1 MYLLTTTVGECL
13 NKAAIRNPS
22 GVALIT
28 SQSGA
33 SLTWQ
38 ELSDQVHQV
47 ARGLLAAGLKKG
59 DRLGLWSANSV
70 EWIVCFLA
78 AANIG
83 VVVIGL
89 NFQFQKREILNLLR
103 LTHIDALC
111 FSDGFRDNDFAAA
124 VAELAQETSLSHLRL
139 LIALEKKTLLGAL
152 SLNDIK
158 ALGTALSSRDYQ
170 QAQAQV
176 QSRDLLTLQLTS
188 GSTAAPKRVMLTH
201 HSVINNALF
210 SALRLGVTDADTLCL
225 AVPLFHCFGLSSGLL
240 FSLHQG
246 CKIVLLNNYSAEAVL
261 KAVEHYRC
269 TILHGVPTI
278 FSRLM
283 QHDAFT
289 QYDVSSLDKG
299 IVAGAYCSPRLIS
312 DITQQ
317 LGMRHLAVSY
327 GQTETSPCC
336 TQTLFNDPLV
346 VKCFSVGKPL
356 PFVEIKIIHT
366 KSGALCPSGVSG
378 EICSRG
384 FHVMQGYDDAPE
396 QTRAVLDSEG
406 WLHSGDVGFM
416 DAEGYL
422 HYSYRLKEIIVR
434 GGENISPREIEEAIL
449 EYPGIEIVKVFGIES
464 QALGEEII
472 AALSVK
478 PGYHITESMLRDFLI
493 PQLARYKIP
502 AQFYFLAQFP
512 YTPCGKIDVQQLK
525 LLTHAAEN
533 GEKS

>member
-1 MYLLTTTVGECL
+1 MNLLTTTVGECL
-13 NKAAIRNPS
+13 NKAAMRNPS

-28 SQSGA
+28 SQRGA

-38 ELSDQVHQV
+38 ELSDEVHQV
-47 ARGLLAAGLKKG
+47 ARGLLASGLKKG

-89 NFQFQKREILNLLR
+89 NFQFQKKEILNLLH

-111 FSDGFRDNDFAAA
+111 FSDGFRDNDFPAV
-124 VAELAQETSLSHLRL
+124 VAELGQETSLAHLRL
-139 LIALEKKTLLGAL
+139 TVALGNKTRPGSLSLAEIKTLGMAL
-152 SLNDIK
+152 SP
-158 ALGTALSSRDYQ
+158 RDYQ

-176 QSRDLLTLQLTS
+176 KSSDLLTLQLTS
-188 GSTAAPKRVMLTH
+188 GSTAEPKRVMLSH

-210 SALRLGVTDADTLCL
+210 SAQRLGVTHVDTLCL
-225 AVPLFHCFGLSSGLL
+225 AVPLFHCFGLSSGL
-240 FSLHQG
+240 FFALHQG
-246 CKIVLLNNYSAEAVL
+246 CKIVLLDNYCAEAVL
-261 KAVEHYRC
+261 KAVERYRC

-283 QHDAFT
+283 QHGAFA

-312 DITQQ
+312 DITQR

-336 TQTLFNDPLV
+336 TQTLFNDPLL

-366 KSGALCPSGVSG
+366 KTGAPCSTGVSG

-384 FHVMQGYDDAPE
+384 FHVMQGYDDALE
-396 QTRAVLDSEG
+396 QTRAVLDDEG
-406 WLHSGDVGFM
+406 WLHTGDVGFM

-449 EYPGIEIVKVFGIES
+449 DYPGIDIVKVFGIASE
-464 QALGEEII
+464 ALGEEIV
-472 AALSVK
+472 AALSIK
-478 PGYHITESMLRDFLI
+478 SGYHITESALRNFLM

-502 AQFYFLAQFP
+502 SQFHLLTQFP

-525 LLTHAAEN
+525 LLTRVPEV
-533 GEKS
+533 GK